1 MATIITSGSQSAS
14 FTEGPIPALGP
25 HDAAFA
31 PPYGMAGPG
40 DGVEPRTHQLSAL
53 VEFGVALAGALDVE
67 SALGTILAPT
77 RTYYIKRVGRS
88 HVARAVSYR
97 GNIEIDIGAK

>member
-1 MATIITSGSQSAS
+1 VCKWIGWKSRQAKVVR
-14 FTEGPIPALGP
+14 
-25 HDAAFA
+25 AA
-31 PPYGMAGPG
+31 PCQV
-40 DGVEPRTHQLSAL
+40 DDLIEHSAL
-53 VEFGVALAGALDVE
+53 FAM
-67 SALGTILAPT
+67 ALGTILAPT